1 MEKHEIKKDEA
12 VKENCYTMPDSVSGS
27 SAYTYMAELFAVPS
41 VLKRIYTRTGVEV
54 FYFCSGDVQKKE
66 FVAKISSGENSFK
79 AAVRECEVLHALQG
93 KEYVVK
99 VLESH
104 IFSDSKQVILLEE
117 PLYPLQRSEWR
128 KPHDIFK
135 LGIKLCEIFMDLR
148 SEKIAYHDIC
158 IKNIMFRNNSMLPVL
173 SDFNC
178 ITRERIDDPPI
189 SVVGTPPYI
198 APEIMHH
205 LQYNEAAEVYALG
218 VLISKL
224 LMEKDS
230 DYYFP
235 YDDVPTIIPD
245 FFVGNIECQSCERS
259 EMDTFFEKYPSLG
272 NAVNMDSQKRYRTFQ
287 EFKEAMLLNELRTY

>member
-1 MEKHEIKKDEA
+1 
-12 VKENCYTMPDSVSGS
+12 
-27 SAYTYMAELFAVPS
+27 
-41 VLKRIYTRTGVEV
+41 
-54 FYFCSGDVQKKE
+54 
-66 FVAKISSGENSFK
+66 
-79 AAVRECEVLHALQG
+79 
-93 KEYVVK
+93 
-99 VLESH
+99 
-104 IFSDSKQVILLEE
+104 
-117 PLYPLQRSEWR
+117 
-128 KPHDIFK
+128 
-135 LGIKLCEIFMDLR
+135 
-148 SEKIAYHDIC
+148 
-158 IKNIMFRNNSMLPVL
+158 MLPVL

-224 LMEKDS
+224 LMEKDL

-259 EMDTFFEKYPSLG
+259 EMDTFFENYPSLG